1 MFETTGNIAPKQI
14 FSEEEI
20 ENLNKKYK
28 PLTAKERIRQLYED
42 FQTTDVMLTSS
53 FAATSA
59 FLLKLVSEV
68 NTNQE
73 VFFID
78 TGYHFED
85 TLNYKKALEDK
96 YNLNVI
102 SVSALKEEHEFTT
115 KDETWRKNPDF
126 CCSINK
132 VRPLDRIKAEYNIWM
147 SGLMEWQSDHRST
160 LNIFE
165 QRGNI
170 LKFYPLLDISKEK
183 RDAYIKEHDLPFH
196 PLVAKGYH
204 SIGCKHCTV
213 PGEDR
218 SGRWNNNPKTECGL
232 HL

>member
-1 MFETTGNIAPKQI
+1 MFETTPKTIVKPNI
-14 FSEEEI
+14 SEGEI
-20 ENLNKKYK
+20 KALNKKYK
-28 PLTAKERIRQLYED
+28 TLSVTQRIAELYKD
-42 FQTTDVMLTSS
+42 FKQEDVMLTSS

-59 FLLKLVSEV
+59 FLLKLVSDV
-68 NTNQE
+68 NKTQK
-73 VFFID
+73 VYFID

-85 TLNYKKALEDK
+85 TLKYKEALTKK
-96 YNLNVI
+96 YGLNVASI
-102 SVSALKEEHEFTT
+102 GALKEEHEFTT

-132 VRPLDRIKAEYNIWM
+132 VKPLDLIKNQYKVWV
-147 SGLMEWQSDHRST
+147 SGLMKWQSDHRAT
-160 LNIFE
+160 LDIFE
-165 QRGNI
+165 LRGDI
-170 LKFYPLLDISKEK
+170 LKFYPLLDVTKEE
-183 RDAYIKEHDLPFH
+183 RDAYIEEHQLPFH
-196 PLVAKGYH
+196 PLVSKGYH

>member
-1 MFETTGNIAPKQI
+1 MFETRTEKKVIPNISEAQI
-14 FSEEEI
+14 KA
-20 ENLNKKYK
+20 LNKKYK
-28 PLTAKERIRQLYED
+28 TLSATQRIEALYKD
-42 FQTTDVMLTSS
+42 FDVSEVMLTSS

-59 FLLKLVSEV
+59 FLLKLFSEV
-68 NTNQE
+68 NPKQS
-73 VFFID
+73 VYFID

-85 TLNYKKALEDK
+85 TLRYKDELTKR
-96 YNLNVI
+96 YGLNVFSI
-102 SVSALKEEHEFTT
+102 GALKEEHDFTT
-115 KDETWRKNPDF
+115 KDQTWTKNPDF

-132 VRPLDRIKAEYNIWM
+132 VRPLDVIKNNYKVWV
-147 SGLMEWQSDHRST
+147 SGLMEWQSDHRAS
-160 LNIFE
+160 LDIFE
-165 QRGNI
+165 LRGEI

-183 RDAYIKEHDLPFH
+183 RDAYIEEHQLPFH